1 MPSLKNAQDKHHPI
15 KGAVY
20 DEDFGWIEA
29 QDKDHEEPE
38 VGDPAYE
45 DPEDAA

>member
-1 MPSLKNAQDKHHPI
+1 VTLDEHHPI
-15 KGAVY
+15 EGAVY
-20 DEDFGWIEA
+20 DEDFGWIKA
-29 QDKDHEEPE
+29 QDKDDEEPE